1 MMKYYRKIKTKY
13 CDRRAMMA
21 KARANTEL
29 CKGCRLCV
37 NNCPR
42 KAIIP
47 LEKVNKK
54 GYEIARRTIAKY
66 RERLGFPVARLRK
79 EL

>member
-1 MMKYYRKIKTKY
+1 
-13 CDRRAMMA
+13 MA

-54 GYEIARRTIAKY
+54 GYEIIEINA
-66 RERLGFPVARLRK
+66 
-79 EL
+79 ELCIGCGICYKVCPDYVFTVE